1 MGCSLFNARDE
12 RRVDRLLLKDLGEDA
27 LPAGADVEGAV
38 VPVAA
43 RRVVGDLVRVRV
55 RVTVRV
61 SVRVRVRVR

>member
-43 RRVVGDLVRVRV
+43 RRVVGDLVRA
-55 RVTVRV
+55 
-61 SVRVRVRVR
+61 